1 MYIDVKLGK
10 LSTVHLLGA
19 GGGYVLL
26 RLAAPVRG
34 GGGAAEAGHTLP
46 EPLLRL
52 DRVVLQ
58 QQQPPRQVPHLQ
70 PRRSRVKISVSKLRI
85 PKRR

>member
-1 MYIDVKLGK
+1 MP
-10 LSTVHLLGA
+10 TVHLLGA
-19 GGGYVLL
+19 GGCYVLL

-34 GGGAAEAGHTLP
+34 GGGAAEAGHAQP

-58 QQQPPRQVPHLQ
+58 QQQPPRQVTHLQ
-70 PRRSRVKISVSKLRI
+70 LSIIDAP
-85 PKRR
+85 

>member
-1 MYIDVKLGK
+1 MSSLHIVNICTLHCTFYINVRIGELKFS
-10 LSTVHLLGA
+10 LSVHLLGA
-19 GGGYVLL
+19 GGRYVLL

-34 GGGAAEAGHTLP
+34 GGGAAEAGHAQP

-58 QQQPPRQVPHLQ
+58 QQQPPRQVPHL
-70 PRRSRVKISVSKLRI
+70 
-85 PKRR
+85 